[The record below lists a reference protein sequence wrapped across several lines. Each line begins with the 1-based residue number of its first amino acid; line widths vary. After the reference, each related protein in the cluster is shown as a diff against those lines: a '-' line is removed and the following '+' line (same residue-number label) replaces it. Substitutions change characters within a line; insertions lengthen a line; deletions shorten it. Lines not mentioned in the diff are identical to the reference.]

1 MTLKQI
7 RESKNWSLET
17 ACKAFCIDAETLI
30 NYETGKEVPDMSIL
44 NTILNV
50 LELDYDD
57 IIFDSNCFRNENLKN

>member
-1 MTLKQI
+1 MGLERRKKMTLKDI

-30 NYETGKEVPDMSIL
+30 NYETGKEVPDMCIL
-44 NTILNV
+44 NIILNV

-57 IIFDSNCFRNENLKN
+57 ITFDF

>member
-30 NYETGKEVPDMSIL
+30 NYETGKEVPDMCIL
-44 NTILNV
+44 NIILNV

-57 IIFDSNCFRNENLKN
+57 IIFDF

>member
-1 MTLKQI
+1 MTLKDI

-30 NYETGKEVPDMSIL
+30 NYETGKEVPDMCIL
-44 NTILNV
+44 NIILNV

-57 IIFDSNCFRNENLKN
+57 ITFDF

>member
-1 MTLKQI
+1 MTLKDI

-30 NYETGKEVPDMSIL
+30 NYETGKEVPDMCIL
-44 NTILNV
+44 NIILNV

-57 IIFDSNCFRNENLKN
+57 IIFDF